1 MKLSLDIENLSPVKK
16 GLLLVLPPLI
26 IIALAV
32 VLHIKPSLEAKSI
45 LLLEIEKQEQ
55 AIIIAQK
62 RIERLPSLRAEY
74 GRLKDELLVL
84 QLQLPKEWE
93 VTPLLK
99 QVSDLA
105 TRAGLEVALWRPG
118 DRSVHVSEKVYEIP
132 VVTEMSGTYHIF
144 AQFFSEITR
153 LDRIV
158 TIRDISMEVAERDIL
173 RVRFITTTYTMKE
186 I

>member
-62 RIERLPSLRAEY
+62 R
-74 GRLKDELLVL
+74 V
-84 QLQLPKEWE
+84 
-93 VTPLLK
+93 
-99 QVSDLA
+99 
-105 TRAGLEVALWRPG
+105 
-118 DRSVHVSEKVYEIP
+118 
-132 VVTEMSGTYHIF
+132 
-144 AQFFSEITR
+144 
-153 LDRIV
+153 
-158 TIRDISMEVAERDIL
+158 
-173 RVRFITTTYTMKE
+173 
-186 I
+186 